1 VALLEKVQPS
11 ALKEL
16 NETMANMMPPGGDG
30 RRASVGGVIPTAEIL
45 NLLSGGIDQEALAT
59 IRAYDADLAGRIVEQ
74 MFTFEDL
81 VQLEDRS
88 LQALMLE
95 IPQDQLVRALKG
107 ASARLREKLFKNM
120 AKRAAE
126 TVKEALDSLGPVK
139 ITEVEEQ
146 QKEMLRTA
154 RQLTDEG
161 RMSMDRGG
169 GGGDMI

>member
-1 VALLEKVQPS
+1 
-11 ALKEL
+11 
-16 NETMANMMPPGGDG
+16 
-30 RRASVGGVIPTAEIL
+30 
-45 NLLSGGIDQEALAT
+45 
-59 IRAYDADLAGRIVEQ
+59 
-74 MFTFEDL
+74 
-81 VQLEDRS
+81 
-88 LQALMLE
+88 
-95 IPQDQLVRALKG
+95 
-107 ASARLREKLFKNM
+107 LREKLFKNM

>member
-1 VALLEKVQPS
+1 
-11 ALKEL
+11 
-16 NETMANMMPPGGDG
+16 
-30 RRASVGGVIPTAEIL
+30 
-45 NLLSGGIDQEALAT
+45 
-59 IRAYDADLAGRIVEQ
+59 

-154 RQLTDEG
+154 RQLADEG

>member
-1 VALLEKVQPS
+1 
-11 ALKEL
+11 
-16 NETMANMMPPGGDG
+16 
-30 RRASVGGVIPTAEIL
+30 
-45 NLLSGGIDQEALAT
+45 
-59 IRAYDADLAGRIVEQ
+59 
-74 MFTFEDL
+74 
-81 VQLEDRS
+81 
-88 LQALMLE
+88 
-95 IPQDQLVRALKG
+95 
-107 ASARLREKLFKNM
+107 LFKNM

-154 RQLTDEG
+154 RQLADEG

>member
-1 VALLEKVQPS
+1 
-11 ALKEL
+11 
-16 NETMANMMPPGGDG
+16 
-30 RRASVGGVIPTAEIL
+30 
-45 NLLSGGIDQEALAT
+45 
-59 IRAYDADLAGRIVEQ
+59 
-74 MFTFEDL
+74 
-81 VQLEDRS
+81 
-88 LQALMLE
+88 
-95 IPQDQLVRALKG
+95 
-107 ASARLREKLFKNM
+107 LREKLFKNM

-154 RQLTDEG
+154 RQLADEG

>member
-1 VALLEKVQPS
+1 
-11 ALKEL
+11 
-16 NETMANMMPPGGDG
+16 
-30 RRASVGGVIPTAEIL
+30 
-45 NLLSGGIDQEALAT
+45 
-59 IRAYDADLAGRIVEQ
+59 
-74 MFTFEDL
+74 
-81 VQLEDRS
+81 
-88 LQALMLE
+88 
-95 IPQDQLVRALKG
+95 
-107 ASARLREKLFKNM
+107 M

-154 RQLTDEG
+154 RQLADEG